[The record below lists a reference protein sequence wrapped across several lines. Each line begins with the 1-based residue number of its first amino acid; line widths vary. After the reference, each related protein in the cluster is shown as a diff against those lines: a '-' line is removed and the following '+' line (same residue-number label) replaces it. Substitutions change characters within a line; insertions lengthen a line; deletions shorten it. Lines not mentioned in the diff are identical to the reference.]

1 MFFLWWQHLEFTLN
15 IFLLSFSI
23 SIFVR
28 FWRVTGP
35 QHHVNPSVQYSDSI
49 FLHIAKYSPWYICL
63 HFSSYKDIT
72 FWFLSISYTW
82 LIYFITEN
90 LYLLISLTYLSILP
104 KYLPLFVA
112 TNKWQALICFLCRW
126 LCFHLGIFAQFFL
139 F

>member
-104 KYLPLFVA
+104 TYLPFGKHLFVFCVDDSVSIWVYLL
-112 TNKWQALICFLCRW
+112 NFFYFR
-126 LCFHLGIFAQFFL
+126 FHI
-139 F
+139 